1 MKFQKLK
8 VKVDRPIGYKDDFDN
23 VYPLNYGHIPGKIGG
38 DGEEQD
44 VYILSNTIKGPI
56 DEFIGKLIAIVH
68 RNDDVEEKWVVT
80 SEDEKYTKEQIREQI
95 QFIEQWFDSDIELLD
110 SANGEENP
118 SPNVLNTKHNADFQ
132 DI

>member
-1 MKFQKLK
+1 MEFQKLK

-23 VYPLNYGHIPGKIGG
+23 VYPINYGYIPGIIGG
-38 DGEEQD
+38 DGEEQE
-44 VYILSNTIKGPI
+44 VYILSNTVKGPI

-95 QFIEQWFDSDIELLD
+95 HFIEQWFDSDIELLN
-110 SANGEENP
+110 SANGGENP
-118 SPNVLNTKHNADFQ
+118 PPKVHKS
-132 DI
+132 